1 MSSIK
6 IIVPFTRFRSDL
18 DAMFASL
25 DVLWQQK
32 SAIAQFH
39 LLIPQ
44 ELEQQVAQYVARY
57 GPTVEVAQSSY
68 DGLLANGLKQLLSTQ
83 PADQICA
90 LLPVGEPVAST
101 LVDHISI
108 AAEQKTNALL
118 FLTPA
123 PQAAHGP
130 TQARM
135 RDLLAG
141 LPTRAAVVL
150 APQHLLS
157 ALPFADLEHPLS
169 GQRSLLSTALDAGMS
184 CWQIPLLQEIPIAL
198 GPAPIVDGAALRLG
212 FPELRFDP
220 ADIDTLQAL
229 AAGTAEVAALAALV
243 AKTRSARLNIAIAQM
258 LEAQQV
264 SDTDLQTIFGPVN
277 WSPAAYRVVQRGG
290 NLTPRPLVTVLIAT
304 FNASADLP
312 NTLRSI
318 AQQNRSDVECIIIDG
333 GSSDDTLDVAAAWP
347 HVVTQC
353 FSHPDTG
360 LYDALNKGLALAR
373 GSLIGIVGAGD
384 CYLPNALTRVS
395 EAFYRQPADVLGGQ
409 TVEQSADLTQTRK
422 RKDEPWGLN
431 AFVSGGPVGHN
442 GMFATRQAYD
452 RVGFFGTTYPMAEDT
467 RWMHRAI
474 HAGCSFTY
482 IAEPVVL
489 FPLTGMSNNNPDLV
503 WQEAHGL
510 IKQNF
515 PRIDLNRE
523 DALKLLFGARGWCPP
538 EEIKPVLERHNHIPL
553 NISAA
558 LALQAENIS
567 LDQKLDIFSGVLW
580 EEAAALYRQNGLH
593 FTNHSSDTPPLLSIV
608 LPSYNV
614 GKYLGK
620 ALSSILMQDMED
632 IEIIV
637 VNDGATDHTLAV
649 AKAFEAIDGRVKV
662 VSQQNQGLSQARLSG
677 VPHCRGQYIWFIDSD
692 DFLRDDCLSR
702 IGAILREEQP
712 DTYMVHFAYIDE
724 NDVIDNS
731 PVAPQNLTGLQG
743 APVRDIQTYSTL
755 AGWNAQ
761 TWRFIL
767 KRELFHTHDLSFP
780 VGYYYED
787 HHFAMKLLSRAQNIF
802 VDPAVSYLYLR
813 RSDSIS
819 AEKSRKVF
827 DFLHIRRLC
836 LDFLRAE
843 GLLDRMT
850 ALAQTYLLPAGF
862 IRHHVAPEYT
872 AEFLHAVLHDMD
884 DLERAQFLHYASTDD
899 FALIREY
906 APTWLEGLTREPDVQ
921 GYTALAKTSVAV
933 QVPAPQASA
942 PAYPLSQTLPE
953 HAVVGLFGIEEAQG
967 DAAVSLGMHN
977 WAWSHAGRFFLRLN
991 TRGMTRPVLH
1001 LKFRNMVKGQIILFE
1016 GQNLIYSCP
1025 AVSDDLSH
1033 SQEVSLPL
1041 PEGLDY
1047 QVIQCSMPHICQL
1060 ESRQAGVLLER
1071 LELTDGDLAQYLPVP
1086 VATHPQ
1092 PVIAAPASSSV
1103 GNLHVDVRTRRENRP
1118 YVTVGANSNIS
1129 GTCVFE
1135 RGVGHI
1141 TIGSGSSIGGGS
1153 LLICS
1158 QSEGIHIGRNVM
1170 LSWGVVVSDND
1181 SHPKARALRDTD
1193 ARDWLTGEQRG
1204 QLGVFKNWYDVSEAP
1219 VRIEDGV
1226 WIGFGSAI
1234 LKGVT
1239 IGEGAIVAA
1248 HSVVTK
1254 DVPPYSVVGGNPAR
1268 VLRRNDAL
1276 AEGQQQKY
1284 AERFPDLELPEVTFT
1299 TSKPSEAAE

>member
-1 MSSIK
+1 MSTIK
-6 IIVPFTRFRSDL
+6 IIVPFTSCPSAL
-18 DAMFASL
+18 EAMFASL

-32 SAIAQFH
+32 SAIAQYH
-39 LLIPQ
+39 LLIPRDM
-44 ELEQQVAQYVARY
+44 EQQVAERVTRY
-57 GPTVEVAQSSY
+57 SLTVELARTCY
-68 DGLLANGLKQLLSTQ
+68 DGLLANGLKQLLSEQ
-83 PADQICA
+83 SADQVCA
-90 LLPVGEPVAST
+90 LLPVAEPVPAT

-108 AAEQKTNALL
+108 AAEQKTDALL
-118 FLTPA
+118 FLTPV
-123 PQAAHGP
+123 PQGGP
-130 TQARM
+130 IHAQAQM
-135 RDLLAG
+135 RDLLLG
-141 LPTRAAVVL
+141 LPARAAVVL
-150 APQHLLS
+150 APQHLLN
-157 ALPFADLEHPLS
+157 ALPFADLEHPQS
-169 GQRSLLSTALDAGMS
+169 GQRSLLSAALDVGMS
-184 CWQIPLLQEIPIAL
+184 CWQVPLPQEDPLEIA
-198 GPAPIVDGAALRLG
+198 PAPVVDSNALRLG
-212 FPELRFDP
+212 FPELRFAPEDVE
-220 ADIDTLQAL
+220 TLRRL
-229 AAGTAEVAALAALV
+229 MAGTIEATTLAALV
-243 AKTRSARLNIAIAQM
+243 RKMRSARFNIALAQT
-258 LEAQQV
+258 LELQQA
-264 SDTDLQTIFGPVN
+264 TDVDLKAIFGPVN
-277 WSPAAYRVVQRGG
+277 WSPAPYRIVQRSG
-290 NLTPRPLVTVLIAT
+290 NQTPRPLFTVLIAT
-304 FNASADLP
+304 FNASADLA

-353 FSHPDTG
+353 FSHPDAG
-360 LYDALNKGLALAR
+360 LYDALNKGLALAC

-395 EAFYRQPADVLGGQ
+395 EAFYRQPADVFGGQ
-409 TVEQSADLTQTRK
+409 TIEQSADLTQTRK

-515 PRIDLNRE
+515 PLIDLNRE

-580 EEAAALYRQNGLH
+580 EEAASLYRQNGLH
-593 FTNHSSDTPPLLSIV
+593 FTKHSSDTPPLLSIV

-620 ALSSILMQDMED
+620 ALSSILMQEMED
-632 IEIIV
+632 IEVIV

-662 VSQQNQGLSQARLSG
+662 ISQQNQGLSQARLSG

-702 IGAILREEQP
+702 IGEILRVEQP
-712 DTYMVHFAYIDE
+712 DTYMVHFSYIDE
-724 NDVIDNS
+724 NGVIDLS
-731 PVAPQNLTGLQG
+731 PVAPQNFTGLQG
-743 APVRDIQTYSTL
+743 APARDILTYSTL

-761 TWRFIL
+761 TWRFIV
-767 KRELFHTHDLSFP
+767 KRELFHAHDLSFP

-787 HHFAMKLLSRAQNIF
+787 HHFAMKLLSRAQSIF

-836 LDFLRAE
+836 LDFLQAE
-843 GLLDRMT
+843 GLFDRMT
-850 ALAQTYLLPAGF
+850 ALAQTYLLPVGF

-872 AEFLHAVLHDMD
+872 AEFLHAVLHDMSEG
-884 DLERAQFLHYASTDD
+884 ERDQFLHFASADD

-906 APTWLEGLTREPDVQ
+906 AHAWLDGLSRLPEAQ
-921 GYTALAKTSVAV
+921 GYTALAKTAV
-933 QVPAPQASA
+933 DVKVPAPQANA
-942 PAYPLSQTLPE
+942 PHCPLSQTLPE
-953 HAVVGLFGIEEAQG
+953 HAIVGLFGIEEAQG
-967 DAAVSLGMHN
+967 DTAVSLGMHH
-977 WAWSHAGRFFLRLN
+977 WAWSQAGRFFLRLK

-1001 LKFRNMVKGQIILFE
+1001 LKFRNMAKGQIVLFE

-1025 AVSDDLSH
+1025 AVSEDLNH

-1047 QVIQCSMPHICQL
+1047 QVIQCSMPHVCQL
-1060 ESRQAGVLLER
+1060 ESRQAGILLER

-1086 VATHPQ
+1086 VTTQPQ
-1092 PVIAAPASSSV
+1092 PAIAAPASSSV

-1118 YVTVGANSNIS
+1118 YVTVGANSNIN

-1158 QSEGIHIGRNVM
+1158 QPEGIHIGHNVM

-1193 ARDWLTGEQRG
+1193 ARDWLSGEQRG

-1268 VLRRNDAL
+1268 VLRRNDTQ
-1276 AEGQQQKY
+1276 AEAQQKKH
-1284 AERFPDLELPEVTFT
+1284 ADRFPDLELPEVTFT